1 MMTKKTLTIIVLLA
15 FGLISTDMGLWANT
29 AGILPGANVQQ
40 EKTEKKEEEKKEEK
54 KDKKVKRVWTD
65 KDLKE
70 IRKKRLNI
78 TEVSPEP
85 KDKKKKKGAS
95 TAPAPVRNT
104 TVKKKFDPKKTEQY
118 WRKRKQEL
126 VDRINASEKEIERLE
141 KKLLQLNLKRG
152 GDGTYM
158 DLAQLEQQIRETH
171 NKLQSYKSGLESLKK
186 QLEDLP
192 DELRKAG
199 GLPGWIRD

>member
-29 AGILPGANVQQ
+29 AGILPGANAQQ
-40 EKTEKKEEEKKEEK
+40 EKTEKKEEEK

-70 IRKKRLNI
+70 VKKERLNI

-85 KDKKKKKGAS
+85 KDKKKKEEAL
-95 TAPAPVRNT
+95 TAPAPVQNT

-126 VDRINASEKEIERLE
+126 VDRINANEKGIKDMEAKLFKLKNQLDGTDIMTERL
-141 KKLLQLNLKRG
+141 R
-152 GDGTYM
+152 
-158 DLAQLEQQIRETH
+158 LEQEIRDTY
-171 NKLQSYKSGLESLKK
+171 NKLQSYKSGLESLKQ

-192 DELRKAG
+192 DEVRKAG
-199 GLPGWIRD
+199 ALPGWIRD